1 MKQKL
6 HKVVFQDGNY
16 IIMLHNNGWTLLHYL
31 YDNLGIKGVE
41 IYPLSFWESIKY
53 IF

>member
-31 YDNLGIKGVE
+31 YDNLGVKGVK